1 MAEVGTNSIKAWILA
16 ARPKTLSGAA
26 VPVIVALTK
35 AWADTDS
42 IAWIPALLCL
52 LFALIMQIDANFVND
67 YFDCIKGVDGKDRLG
82 PERACAQGWV
92 TLPAMRWMIAA
103 TTLLAAATGLPLIY
117 WGGMEMIYIGIAC
130 IIFCF
135 LYTTLL
141 SRIGMGDLLVLVFF
155 GIVPVCAT
163 YYLQTR
169 CVTTDIVLLSLSCGL
184 VTDCLL
190 VVNNYRDR
198 HTDRL
203 AGKRTLV
210 TLIGEKATEKLYLGL
225 AALALLLTLPV
236 LRLATALLFV
246 WLFVAHIPTWRY
258 MKMVNYGRELN
269 EILAMTAQ
277 NIAAF
282 GIFLACSIFLLRA
295 YNAIVSLTEQL
306 NNL

>member
-42 IAWIPALLCL
+42 IVWIPAVLCL
-52 LFALIMQIDANFVND
+52 LFALVMQIDANFVND

-103 TTLLAAATGLPLIY
+103 TTLLAAATGLPLIH

-163 YYLQTR
+163 YNLQTR

-198 HTDRL
+198 DTDRK

-225 AALALLLTLPV
+225 AVVALLLTLPV
-236 LRLATALLFV
+236 LQWAAFLIIV

-258 MKMVNYGRELN
+258 MKMVNHGRELN
-269 EILAMTAQ
+269 EILAMTAK
-277 NIAAF
+277 NIAVF

>member
-1 MAEVGTNSIKAWILA
+1 MAEIGTNSIKAWILA

-35 AWADTDS
+35 AWADMDS
-42 IAWIPALLCL
+42 IVWIPAVLCL

-92 TLPAMRWMIAA
+92 TLPAMRWMIAT
-103 TTLLAAATGLPLIY
+103 TTLLAAATGLPLIH

-198 HTDRL
+198 DTDRK

-225 AALALLLTLPV
+225 ATLALLLTLPV
-236 LRLATALLFV
+236 LQWAAFLIIV

-258 MKMVNYGRELN
+258 IKMVNHGRALN
-269 EILAMTAQ
+269 EILGMTAK
-277 NIAAF
+277 NIAVF
-282 GIFLACSIFLLRA
+282 GIFLAFSIFFLRA
-295 YNAIVSLTEQL
+295 YTAIITITEEL

>member
-1 MAEVGTNSIKAWILA
+1 MAEIGTNSIKAWILA

-35 AWADTDS
+35 AWADVDS
-42 IAWIPALLCL
+42 IVWIPAVLCL
-52 LFALIMQIDANFVND
+52 LFALVMQIDANFVND

-92 TLPAMRWMIAA
+92 TLPAMRWMIAG
-103 TTLLAAATGLPLIY
+103 TTLLAAAIGLPLIH
-117 WGGMEMIYIGIAC
+117 WGGMDMIYIGIAC

-169 CVTTDIVLLSLSCGL
+169 CVTRDVVLLSLSCGL

-198 HTDRL
+198 YTDRL

-210 TLIGEKATEKLYLGL
+210 TLIGEKATEWLYLGL
-225 AALALLLTLPV
+225 GLLALLLAVPV
-236 LRLATALLFV
+236 LKWAVALMLV
-246 WLFVAHIPTWRY
+246 WLFATHIPTWKV
-258 MKMVNYGRELN
+258 MKQVNYGRDLN
-269 EILAMTAQ
+269 IVLEMTAL
-277 NIAAF
+277 NISGF
-282 GIFLACSIFLLRA
+282 GLFLASSIFFLRA
-295 YNAIVSLTEQL
+295 ITAIITLTIQL